1 MSSHVVQ
8 TVSGKATKRNVGK
21 RSVLPDHCHRQAGF
35 KQLVQENAINTI
47 MKNMKKNS
55 PLEDLC
61 PKKNLTNHSARKTVV
76 TKEAEKFWYPEV

>member
-8 TVSGKATKRNVGK
+8 TVSGKAIKRNVGK
-21 RSVLPDHCHRQAGF
+21 RSVLPHCNREAGF

-61 PKKNLTNHSARKTVV
+61 PEKNLTNHSARKTMV
-76 TKEAEKFWYPEV
+76 TKEAEKFWYPGV